1 MFEFIFYIFGLQRV
15 LFTEESVLYRENKS
29 LYNGTDLR
37 SYSFS
42 FTFGVK
48 K

>member
-29 LYNGTDLR
+29 LYDGSTRL
-37 SYSFS
+37 
-42 FTFGVK
+42 TVALI
-48 K
+48 